1 MQMKYFNIIVIILL
15 SSFTLTI
22 CGQSH
27 YLLSSFQAEKSGNRV
42 ILNWSIKQ
50 GSSCI
55 GINILRSNDTINFK
69 EIGNIQGICGSTE
82 FEQRFSFVDDKPLPN
97 QTNYYKL
104 ELGFSGQTNPPL
116 AVECISLGEQ
126 KTKVVPNPNNGFGSI
141 YFENPNNES
150 VQILI
155 HDSHGR
161 YVDSYQSQSNQIY
174 FDLTPDVNSLIGF
187 NCNDNFYNYTILS
200 ENNQKISTGRMVI
213 IKTK

>member
-1 MQMKYFNIIVIILL
+1 MKYFNIFVIILL
-15 SSFTLTI
+15 SSSTLTI
-22 CGQSH
+22 FGQSH

-50 GSSCI
+50 GNSCI

-69 EIGNIQGICGSTE
+69 EIGNIQGICGSPD
-82 FEQRFSFVDDKPLPN
+82 FEQRYTFVDDKPFPN
-97 QTNYYKL
+97 QINYYKL
-104 ELGFSGQTNPPL
+104 ELGFSGQTNPPM

-126 KTKVVPNPNNGFGSI
+126 KTKVIPNPNNGFGTI
-141 YFENPNNES
+141 YFDNPNNES

-161 YVDSYQSQSNQIY
+161 YVDSYRTQSNQII
-174 FDLTPDVNSLIGF
+174 FDLTPDIIGLIAF

-200 ENNQKISTGRMVI
+200 ENNQKISSGRMVI